1 MKFTKV
7 TVEPHWLYRN
17 CKTGSKFNKG
27 ECETGCKF
35 NKPTVNKTYIKI
47 LARCLSYA
55 DKNIIYPGVRNP
67 LWLQVRDLCRAG
79 YLERFTS
86 DENRRYYYK
95 TTMKGVDLLIE
106 AIRNSQW

>member
-1 MKFTKV
+1 MEFTKV
-7 TVEPHWLYRN
+7 EVKDRWIWAERPN
-17 CKTGSKFNKG
+17 CVKS
-27 ECETGCKF
+27 ETGCTF
-35 NKPTVNKTYIKI
+35 NHPTVNKTYVKI

-67 LWLQVRDLCRAG
+67 VWHQVRDLCRAG

-86 DENRRYYYK
+86 NENKRYYYR

-106 AIRNSQW
+106 AIKNSQW